1 MLAVFALVILVVVA
15 MKLDAR
21 VESPMAHQ
29 TEVQRDSSL
38 RMGKV
43 EVERVPVAPAPNY
56 EVQQSPDG
64 SIFYTEKGFR
74 APGDPAKAP
83 TH

>member
-1 MLAVFALVILVVVA
+1 
-15 MKLDAR
+15 
-21 VESPMAHQ
+21 
-29 TEVQRDSSL
+29 
-38 RMGKV
+38 MGKV
-43 EVERVPVAPAPNY
+43 EVETTPVVPAPNY

-74 APGDPAKAP
+74 APGDPPKAP